1 MKAITTLSLIMF
13 FKLTMVFSQ
22 SAPETVNDNYS
33 TPLNTTLNVSGADGL
48 LQNDFDADG
57 DALVVVSFVINGTV
71 YPAGQSVNTLG
82 GNVTINGDGS
92 FTYIPSAGFEGT
104 VPVIAYFITDGI
116 SKSVGNLSLTIIS
129 EGPPEAQDDYD
140 TADIDTTLDVPAPGV
155 LGNDTFEDE
164 TTIAVVSFTIN
175 GVTYNPGDTANLAE
189 GNFTMLADGSF
200 VFTPTPGFADD
211 VPPITYTISD
221 GTDFSI
227 ATLFLS
233 VQNVED
239 LIILD
244 EFTSCNQGYSPD
256 GFYQIQYLFSF
267 RNLSTARDYHT
278 SSLIQKIELI
288 NDFDAIFGSGC
299 VLLVE
304 DIDVTT
310 TPSEDFVGNPYPLDF
325 DNSIVNPDFLNG
337 TSGILFDPDL
347 FNDIIL
353 YPRQFVTISF
363 CLVVDPFCG
372 GRPNPTPSESG
383 IDFESVLEI
392 DSTGGITDISLLLT
406 DFHTTQAFITAV
418 FDIPDN
424 NPEVNA
430 DGTYDFINTV
440 SLTNEGS
447 GIANN
452 LNFNMG
458 LGNFL
463 ANGLSFNTLAVSQVS
478 GPPVNVNTAYN
489 GDTNTTLL
497 EPNNTLA
504 PGETVV
510 LEIFHILDP
519 VGSTGSNVFAQLD
532 RSQTQGPL
540 DDFDENTPEN
550 RSLYTFVTWEDNL
563 GEHLDRYYTSTVAD
577 NPEIINQCNCASLS
591 MSFLFTSTGFSEK
604 VITNINEAPNGIL
617 EYEEITF
624 QVTFNNSSPIVDL
637 TNLQLEEDLT
647 AICGSLPLSV
657 SEPQIIS
664 SSASTNPVLNTDF
677 DGVTD
682 INIFDGT
689 SGLLTAGESITI
701 ELTVLFS
708 EDCIGQNTVNF
719 TGTDPVGEVTTSTAS
734 VNVNASSDNDDDGIT
749 NTIDIDDD
757 NDTILDIEESNGL
770 DPLDDDDGDSIPNYR
785 DPDFSPDDN
794 NDGVVDIFDFDNDG
808 IPNHFDLDSDND
820 GVFDIY
826 EVRNFVEDTDND
838 GRTNNPVGNNG
849 LDNTVETNDSSTA
862 AVTYTIPNT
871 DNTTNPDYF
880 DIDSDGDGIV
890 DNIEAQPTENYIPP
904 ENTVDGRGVD
914 IAYPQGLVPIDTDGD
929 EIFDY
934 VDINSDNDIRDDFV
948 EGWDFDSDGTPE
960 TTASGNDTDND
971 GLDDAFDNN
980 NTQINP
986 TNAQVPTDF
995 PNVDY
1000 DVTEE
1005 RDWRE
1010 IMAVVVLI
1018 SDVSAIEGD
1027 DLQFT
1032 ISLVRFIDNSV
1043 PVQSPTPIDLIL
1055 STTDGSESAGEFN
1068 IAITPFDYV
1077 SVSNEDLT
1085 IPALTEFVDF
1095 SITSLDDN
1103 ISELDEL
1110 FTLNASITSDN
1121 TVNEEASGTG
1131 TIIDDEPL
1139 PIITMN
1145 DDTVFEGED
1154 LSYFIS
1160 IDIPS
1165 SRPTII
1171 NISSANVSATANADY
1186 IPISTTF
1193 VIDGTTDPLIPN
1205 LENSF
1210 NITTLVD
1217 NINEPD
1223 EEVLAVLGNVT
1234 SNNVANPNIDHTG
1247 TILDIDPNPIVVIS
1261 SDEVVEGI
1269 TLVFTLRLLNG
1280 EGQPMGNYLPIDFE
1294 LETRDITTT
1303 VNRDYLYFNAFDFIP
1318 ATESS
1323 LTIEIPTINDN
1334 LNENKEFMNLSA
1346 TIISGEVAN
1355 SSLELLG
1362 LGTIID
1368 NDIPNLFSPN
1378 NDGQSD
1384 VFRIG
1389 GLQDFPNFKLIIFD
1403 RWGSEIYNYSNNGS
1417 TSPQWWDGTKDGDPV
1432 IEGVYFYE
1440 LDYNDGVTKPKTG
1453 FIQLI
1458 R

>member
-1 MKAITTLSLIMF
+1 MKTITTLCLIMF
-13 FKLTMVFSQ
+13 FQLTIVFSQ
-22 SAPETVNDNYS
+22 TAPETVNDSYS
-33 TPLNTTLNVSGADGL
+33 TPLDTTLNINEADGL

-57 DALVVVSFVINGTV
+57 DALAVVSFIVNGAI
-71 YPAGQSVNTLG
+71 YPAGQTVNTLG
-82 GNVTINGDGS
+82 GTITINGDGS
-92 FTYIPSAGFEGT
+92 FTYNPSAGFEGT
-104 VPVIAYFITDGI
+104 VPLIAYFISDGV

-129 EGPPEAQDDYD
+129 AGPPEAQDDYD
-140 TADIDTTLDVPAPGV
+140 TADINTTLNVPAPGV
-155 LGNDTFEDE
+155 LGNDTFENE
-164 TTIAVVSFTIN
+164 TSIAVITFIIN
-175 GVTYNPGDTANLAE
+175 GVTYNPGDTANIVE
-189 GNFTMLADGSF
+189 GDFTMLADGSF
-200 VFTPTPGFADD
+200 VFVPAPGYTGN

-221 GTDFSI
+221 GTGLST

-233 VQNVED
+233 VQEVED
-239 LIILD
+239 LILL
-244 EFTSCNQGYSPD
+244 ENFASCNQGFSSD
-256 GFYQIQYLFSF
+256 GSYKIQYTFSF

-278 SSLIQKIELI
+278 SSLIQNIELI
-288 NDFDAIFGSGC
+288 NDFDTIFGNGC
-299 VLLVE
+299 VIIVDDLS
-304 DIDVTT
+304 ITT
-310 TPSEDFVGNPYPLDF
+310 SPTEDFIGNPYPLDF
-325 DNSIVNPDFLNG
+325 DNSTVNPDFLDG
-337 TSGILFDPDL
+337 TSGILFDPDI
-347 FNDIIL
+347 FNDVIL

-363 CLVVDPFCG
+363 CLVVNPFCG
-372 GRPNPTPSESG
+372 GRPNPTPSGSG

-392 DSTGGITDISLLLT
+392 DSSGGMTDISLLLT
-406 DFHTTQAFITAV
+406 DFHTTEAIITAV
-418 FDIPDN
+418 FDIPEE
-424 NPEVNA
+424 NPEVNT

-452 LNFNMG
+452 VNFNMG

-463 ANGLSFNTLAVSQVS
+463 DNGLSFNTLVVSQVS

-489 GDTNTTLL
+489 GNTSSTLL

-519 VGSTGSNVFAQLD
+519 VGSTGNNVFSQLE

-550 RSLYTFVTWEDNL
+550 RRLFSYTTWEDNL
-563 GEHLDRYYTSTVAD
+563 GEHLDRYYTTAVAE
-577 NPEIINQCNCASLS
+577 NPEIINQCNCASLN
-591 MSFLFTSTGFSEK
+591 MRFLFTSSGFSEK

-624 QVTFNNSSPIVDL
+624 QITFNNSSPIVDL
-637 TNLQLEEDLT
+637 NNLQLEEDLT
-647 AICGSLPLSV
+647 GICGSIPLSV
-657 SEPQIIS
+657 SAPQIIT
-664 SSASTNPVLNTDF
+664 SSATTNPTLNTNF

-719 TGTDPVGEVTTSTAS
+719 SGTDPVGDVTTTSAT
-734 VNVNASSDNDDDGIT
+734 VDVNASSDNDEDGVT

-785 DPDFSPDDN
+785 DPDFSPDAN
-794 NDGVVDIFDFDNDG
+794 NDGIVDIFDFDNDG

-820 GVFDIY
+820 GIYDIY
-826 EVRNFVEDTDND
+826 EVNNQDEDTDSD

-849 LDNTVETNDSSTA
+849 LDNTLETNDTATA
-862 AVTYTIPNT
+862 AVIYTIPNT
-871 DNTTNPDYF
+871 DNTTNPDYL
-880 DIDSDGDGIV
+880 DIDADGDGIV
-890 DNIEAQPTENYIPP
+890 DNIEAQPTDNYLPP
-904 ENTVDGRGVD
+904 ENTVDNNGVD
-914 IAYPQGLVPIDTDGD
+914 IAYAQGLVLVDSDGD
-929 EIFDY
+929 DIFDY
-934 VDINSDNDIRDDFV
+934 IDINSDNDTRDDFI

-960 TTASGNDTDND
+960 TLAAGNDADND
-971 GLDDAFDNN
+971 GLDDAFDNDN
-980 NTQINP
+980 SQINP

-995 PNVDY
+995 PNADY
-1000 DVTEE
+1000 DVTFE

-1010 IMAVVVLI
+1010 IMAVIVLI
-1018 SDVSAIEGD
+1018 SDVSAIEGN
-1027 DLQFT
+1027 DLEFT

-1043 PVQSPTPIDLIL
+1043 PIQSPTPIDLTFF
-1055 STTDGSESAGEFN
+1055 TTDGSDTAGEFN
-1068 IAITPFDYV
+1068 IAIAPFDYV
-1077 SVSNEDLT
+1077 SVTDEDVT
-1085 IPALTEFVDF
+1085 IPAFTDTINVT
-1095 SITSLDDN
+1095 ITSIDDN

-1110 FTLNASITSDN
+1110 FTLTANITSDN
-1121 TVNEEASGTG
+1121 TVNTETEGIG
-1131 TIIDDEPL
+1131 TILDNEPL

-1145 DDTVFEGED
+1145 DDTVFEGEE

-1171 NISSANVSATANADY
+1171 NINSANVSATANADY
-1186 IPISTTF
+1186 LPISTTF
-1193 VIDGTTDPLIPN
+1193 IIDGTTDPSIPN
-1205 LENSF
+1205 LETSF

-1223 EEVLAVLGNVT
+1223 EEVLAVLGIVS
-1234 SNNVANPNIDHTG
+1234 SNNIANPNIDNIG
-1247 TILDIDPNPIVVIS
+1247 IILDIDPDPLVVIS

-1269 TLVFTLRLLNG
+1269 TLVFTIRLLNA

-1303 VNRDYLYFNAFDFIP
+1303 VNRDYLYYNEFDFIP

-1323 LTIEIPTINDN
+1323 LTIQIPTINDN
-1334 LNENKEFMNLSA
+1334 LNEDKEFMNLSA

-1403 RWGSEIYNYSNNGS
+1403 RWGGEIYNYSNNGN
-1417 TSPQWWDGTKDGDPV
+1417 TSPRWWDGTKDGDPV